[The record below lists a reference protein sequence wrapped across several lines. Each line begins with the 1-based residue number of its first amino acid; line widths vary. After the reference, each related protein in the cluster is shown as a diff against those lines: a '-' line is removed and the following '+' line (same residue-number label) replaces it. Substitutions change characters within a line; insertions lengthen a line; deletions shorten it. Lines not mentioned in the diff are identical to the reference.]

1 MRLPVPDP
9 LAVLARGQGLLDQ
22 AASLLP
28 RAFALLGRAEVLV
41 RDAGALIERI
51 EVTRTAADAVV
62 KSTDRVV
69 SDANALIVRT
79 AGTVGSVEPTI
90 DRAQRL
96 LDSFAPSLDRL
107 QPILDRLAQSTGPD
121 EIEALIKLVDH
132 LPMLVDRLES
142 DVLPILANMENV
154 GADIHDLLDMATE
167 VNEMLARLPG
177 MGKARQRV
185 EDKQAARD

>member
-22 AASLLP
+22 ATSLLP
-28 RAFALLGRAEVLV
+28 RAFALLSQAEALV
-41 RDAGALIERI
+41 RDAGALVQRI
-51 EVTRTAADAVV
+51 EETRSAADEVV
-62 KSTDRVV
+62 ERTDRVV
-69 SDANALIVRT
+69 TDANALIVRT
-79 AGTVGSVEPTI
+79 AGTVGSVEPTV

-96 LDSFAPSLDRL
+96 LDSFAPSLERL
-107 QPILDRLAQSTGPD
+107 QPILDLLAKSTNPD
-121 EIEALIKLVDH
+121 EIQALVKLVDH
-132 LPMLVDRLES
+132 LPMLVDRLET
-142 DVLPILANMENV
+142 DILPILTNMENV

-167 VNEMLARLPG
+167 VNEMLAWLPG